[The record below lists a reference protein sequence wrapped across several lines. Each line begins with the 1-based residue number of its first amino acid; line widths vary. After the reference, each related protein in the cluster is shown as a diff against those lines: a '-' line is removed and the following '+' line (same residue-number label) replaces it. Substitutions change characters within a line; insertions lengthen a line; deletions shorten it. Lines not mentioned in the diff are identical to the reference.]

1 MIETPKAIEV
11 KTGFDQLTEKF
22 ISNLDV
28 AESSR
33 KTYART
39 IKQFFT
45 WLEEN
50 ATPGNITKQDI
61 LNYKESLI
69 TSKKSANTVTGYI
82 NTVKKFFDWMESE
95 GLYKNVA
102 KGIKGTKRS
111 NNFKKDALT
120 IPQTKKLLES
130 IRNNPGKNTRE
141 RIKNK
146 RDFAMINLMI
156 RTGLRTIEL
165 ERANVEDIRQEAGK
179 AVLYIQGKGH
189 FEKDERVI
197 LNHSTLDPIM
207 EYLHAR
213 KALPIK
219 TKEDEKKGPPPLFMS
234 HANNSNGERITTR
247 SIRRATMKHMGES
260 NISSPRITSHS
271 LRHTAVTFVLLGGGS
286 IQEAQ
291 TLARHKSIDTTMI
304 YAHNIDRMKN
314 APENRIDAL
323 LEGGQA

>member
-1 MIETPKAIEV
+1 MLESTKAIEV
-11 KTGFDQLTEKF
+11 KTGFDALTEKF

-45 WLEEN
+45 WLESN
-50 ATPGNITKQDI
+50 ATPGNIQKTDI

-69 TSKKSANTVTGYI
+69 TSGKSANTVTGYI
-82 NTVKKFFDWMESE
+82 NTVKKFFEWMESE

-120 IPQTKKLLES
+120 IPQVKKLLGS
-130 IRNNPGKNTRE
+130 IKSNPGKNHRE
-141 RIKNK
+141 EMTNK

-165 ERANVEDIRQEAGK
+165 ERANVEDIRQEAGE

-189 FEKDERVI
+189 FEKDDRVK

-213 KALPIK
+213 GSIK
-219 TKEDEKKGPPPLFMS
+219 GTDPLFIS

-247 SIRRATMKHMGES
+247 SIRRATKKHMGTA

-323 LEGGQA
+323 LEGGMGK

>member
-1 MIETPKAIEV
+1 MIETTKAIEV

-22 ISNLDV
+22 ISDYDG

-45 WLEEN
+45 WLESN

-61 LNYKESLI
+61 LRYKESLMASGK
-69 TSKKSANTVTGYI
+69 TTNTVTAYI
-82 NTVKKFFDWMESE
+82 NTVKMFFKWMKSE
-95 GLYKNVA
+95 GLYDNVA
-102 KGIKGTKRS
+102 KGIKTPKRS

-120 IPQTKKLLES
+120 IPQVKKLLGS
-130 IRNNPGKNTRE
+130 IKSNPGKNHRE
-141 RIKNK
+141 EMTNK

-165 ERANVEDIRQEAGK
+165 ERANVEDIRQSGGK
-179 AVLYIQGKGH
+179 AVLYIQGKGYH
-189 FEKDERVI
+189 EKDDRVI
-197 LNHSTLDPIM
+197 LNHSALDPIM
-207 EYLHAR
+207 EYLSAR
-213 KALPIK
+213 GNV
-219 TKEDEKKGPPPLFMS
+219 KGTDPLFIS

-247 SIRRATMKHMGES
+247 SIRRATKKHMGTA
-260 NISSPRITSHS
+260 NISSPKLTTHS